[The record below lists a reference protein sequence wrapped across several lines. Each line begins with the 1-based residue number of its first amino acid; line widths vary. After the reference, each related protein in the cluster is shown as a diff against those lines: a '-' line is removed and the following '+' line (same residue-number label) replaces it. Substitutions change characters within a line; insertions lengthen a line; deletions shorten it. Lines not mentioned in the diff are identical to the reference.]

1 MPRLQFQLWQTLS
14 VDIALPQGRALVTL
28 REQPEIL
35 QEVQREGSMRRLAS
49 NPKHLTILYAVI
61 AGLLF
66 STALAVAG
74 QKKSAPGSV
83 ASILT
88 QDKGKF
94 SIALDGKTVGHEH
107 FQIHP
112 SRPPWSANY

>member
-14 VDIALPQGRALVTL
+14 VDIALPQGRALVTW
-28 REQPEIL
+28 REQPEVL

-66 STALAVAG
+66 STALAVAR
-74 QKKSAPGSV
+74 QKKSAPRSL
-83 ASILT
+83 ASLLT
-88 QDKGKF
+88 QDNRSH
-94 SIALDGKTVGHEH
+94 SI
-107 FQIHP
+107 P
-112 SRPPWSANY
+112 SLF